1 MRSRRSKH
9 AAHENHERWL
19 VSYADFITLLFAFF
33 VVMFATSQAD
43 KDKQETVSVAVKE
56 ALEQGTLV
64 TTIAGFLGKSK
75 DNQDIHL
82 PDAKPYQGARQEPK
96 SKPTKQTSD
105 TPTPQEAAAQAAV
118 VELLPSLKTLS
129 AELEKEVASGKLDI
143 SLEPRGLVV
152 SLREAAFFR
161 PADARINP
169 DAYEIIERV
178 AESIK
183 KLPNPVRMEG
193 HTDSTPIRKGRFR
206 SNWELSAAR
215 SIAMLDLLA
224 DEFEI
229 PREKM
234 AIAGYADTAPIDSN
248 ETPAGRARNRRV
260 DIIILNQFG
269 LTNEPKKF
277 HHASPAKPAKPSPF
291 DPAKSTE

>member
-1 MRSRRSKH
+1 MARRQKH
-9 AAHENHERWL
+9 TPHENHERWL

-43 KDKQETVSVAVKE
+43 KDKQETVSVAVKD
-56 ALEQGTLV
+56 ALERGTLV

-82 PDAKPYQGARQEPK
+82 PEGKPYQGSRKEPK
-96 SKPTKQTSD
+96 HKPSKQPEQPAD
-105 TPTPQEAAAQAAV
+105 NAAQAAV
-118 VELLPSLKTLS
+118 VELLPSLKSLS
-129 AELEKEVASGKLDI
+129 SELEKEIASGKLDI

-152 SLREAAFFR
+152 SLREAAFFK
-161 PADARINP
+161 PADARINR
-169 DAYEIIERV
+169 DAYPIIERV
-178 AESIK
+178 AASIT
-183 KLPNPVRMEG
+183 KLPNQVRLEG
-193 HTDSTPIRKGRFR
+193 HTDSTPIRSAAYR

-229 PREKM
+229 PRQKM
-234 AIAGYADTAPIDSN
+234 AIAGYADTMPLAPNDQP
-248 ETPAGRARNRRV
+248 EGRARNRRV

-269 LTNEPKKF
+269 LTTEPQKF
-277 HHASPAKPAKPSPF
+277 AKPDKPSPF
-291 DPAKSTE
+291 ETAAKRTE

>member
-1 MRSRRSKH
+1 MRSRR
-9 AAHENHERWL
+9 ARAHPPENHERWL

-33 VVMFATSQAD
+33 VVMFATSQSD

-82 PDAKPYQGARQEPK
+82 PDGKPYQGARKEPRNK
-96 SKPTKQTSD
+96 SRPNTQ
-105 TPTPQEAAAQAAV
+105 PTPQEAAAQAAV
-118 VELLPSLKTLS
+118 VELLPSLKALS
-129 AELEKEVASGKLDI
+129 AELEREIAAGKLDI

-152 SLREAAFFR
+152 SLREAAFFK

-193 HTDSTPIRKGRFR
+193 HTDSTPIRKGRYR

-229 PREKM
+229 PRAKM
-234 AIAGYADTAPIDSN
+234 AIAGYADTAPLAPNDSP
-248 ETPAGRARNRRV
+248 EGRARNRRV

-269 LTNEPKKF
+269 LTSEPKKF
-277 HHASPAKPAKPSPF
+277 SKPAESKPDKPSPF
-291 DPAKSTE
+291 DAPKTTE